1 MLILN
6 FYELKKKSSQGNFL
20 KQENEWLKCR
30 RDQLLYGND
39 ELRCTTRQL
48 QMETELNEER
58 LIIEKRRLKQGVD
71 ITLTCEKNALEDEYI
86 AFKEE
91 YKLRRKNILKNFC

>member
-1 MLILN
+1 
-6 FYELKKKSSQGNFL
+6 
-20 KQENEWLKCR
+20 
-30 RDQLLYGND
+30 
-39 ELRCTTRQL
+39 
-48 QMETELNEER
+48 METELNEER

-86 AFKEE
+86 AFKAE